1 MGRHSTQNLSMIP
14 FTMVTYMQPV
24 YHIARWAILCL
35 AILLSAVPALA
46 QRTTKT
52 QTVVLDDN
60 QGPASTITL
69 QTPTVPFTSWTMT
82 LPDGPPGSAGSLLT
96 SDLTGKLAWL
106 PGVPQSGY
114 WTLTGNAGTTAG
126 TNFIGTTDN
135 IAFQIH
141 VNNVAAGTFGTST
154 QGNGRVMRFEPTNLS
169 PNILGGHHDNSITT
183 GARGATIAG
192 GGSNVSPN
200 SITGATT
207 DFATI
212 SGGVGNTASAPNA
225 TVVGGTGNTASGD
238 AGTVGG
244 TSSTA
249 SGANSVAFGTSV
261 TASGAAAVA
270 MGGSTLARGN
280 NSVAM
285 GLSAQTA
292 VAATAA
298 ISLGNGTNANGVNSV
313 AMGNST
319 TASGNTATA
328 MGGST
333 TASGDTATAMG
344 NSTNASGR
352 AATAMGSQVTASGS
366 NSIAMGQWV
375 TANAA
380 NAMVLGKGVSN
391 GTRLVNSTAN
401 SLMVG
406 FNSASPT
413 LFVGPYT
420 TQADNRGYV
429 GIGTAT
435 PQARLVV
442 TGADDLP
449 TSAALNVTNNAG
461 VSALLVTNNR
471 KTGIGGFNVATN
483 DTPKARLHVRGLSD
497 GDFTSILPTLA
508 LNISNAAGDPL
519 LLVRDD
525 GRMMIGTASA
535 PFAGLTSKG
544 SIGPSTSNTYDLGSC
559 DLQWRD
565 VYVNRDMLFTCNTA
579 TGHSRAK
586 FNYNTA
592 TTAKYLEVS
601 VGSGAVAPT
610 TAMVIAENNKRVG
623 LTDGGGTTVPDP
635 SFNATGSGVAPQGAL
650 DVRSST
656 GALIIPRMTAVQ
668 RLALP
673 LVLGSMVY
681 QTDSPAGPVP
691 PASTEGFWVV
701 ETVAGAPTW
710 VRK

>member
-1 MGRHSTQNLSMIP
+1 MVPHKRILTSTL
-14 FTMVTYMQPV
+14 
-24 YHIARWAILCL
+24 RG
-35 AILLSAVPALA
+35 AILLVVVAFMANTALA

-52 QTVVLDDN
+52 QTVVLDDG
-60 QGPASTITL
+60 QGVPSTVTL

-82 LPDGPPGSAGSLLT
+82 LPDGPPGSSGSLLT
-96 SDLTGKLAWL
+96 SDNTGKLSWL

-114 WTLTGNAGTTAG
+114 WTLTGNVGTTAG
-126 TNFIGTTDN
+126 TNFIGTTDDV
-135 IAFQIH
+135 AFQIH
-141 VNNVAAGTFGTST
+141 VNNVAAGAFGTQT

-183 GARGATIAG
+183 GARGVTIAG
-192 GGSNVSPN
+192 GGSNANPN
-200 SITGATT
+200 RVNNAGA
-207 DFATI
+207 DFATV
-212 SGGVGNTASAPNA
+212 SGGVGNTVSAING

-238 AGTVGG
+238 AAVTGG

-249 SGANSVAFGTSV
+249 SAANAIAFGTST
-261 TASGAAAVA
+261 TASGSAAVA
-270 MGGSTLARGN
+270 MGGSTLARGA

-298 ISLGNGTNANGVNSV
+298 ISLGNSTQANGVNSI
-313 AMGNST
+313 AMGNTT

-328 MGGST
+328 MGGSS
-333 TASGDTATAMG
+333 TASGDTATAIG
-344 NSTNASGR
+344 NSVTASGR
-352 AATAMGSQVTASGS
+352 TSVAMGSQVTANAS

-375 TANAA
+375 TAGAA
-380 NAMVLGKGVSN
+380 NAIVFGKGVSN

-401 SLMVG
+401 SFMVG

-420 TQADNRGYV
+420 SQADNRGYV
-429 GIGTAT
+429 GIGTST

-442 TGADDLP
+442 VGENNLP

-471 KTGIGGFNVATN
+471 KVGIGGFNVATS

-497 GDFTSILPTLA
+497 GDFSSILPTLA
-508 LNISNAAGDPL
+508 LNISNANGDPL
-519 LLVRDD
+519 LRIRDD
-525 GRMMIGTASA
+525 GRMMIGTESA

-544 SIGPSTSNTYDLGSC
+544 SIGPSASNTYDLGSC

-565 VYVNRDMLFTCNTA
+565 VYVNRDMLFTCNNV
-579 TGHSRAK
+579 TGFSRAK

-592 TTAKYLEVS
+592 TTAKYLDIS
-601 VGSGAVAPT
+601 VGSGAAAPT

-623 LTDGGGTTVPDP
+623 LTDGIGATTPDP
-635 SFNATGSGVAPQGAL
+635 SFNATGTGVAPQGAL
-650 DVRSST
+650 DIRSST
-656 GALIIPRMTAVQ
+656 GALIIPRMTAAQ
-668 RLALP
+668 RLTLS

-701 ETVAGAPTW
+701 ETVVGVPTW

>member
-1 MGRHSTQNLSMIP
+1 MRLIHRTVRGL
-14 FTMVTYMQPV
+14 
-24 YHIARWAILCL
+24 
-35 AILLSAVPALA
+35 ILLAVAVLYAVPASA

-52 QTVVLDDN
+52 QTVVLDDG
-60 QGPASTITL
+60 QGVPSTITL
-69 QTPTVPFTSWTMT
+69 QTPTVPFTSWTLT

-96 SDLTGKLAWL
+96 SDVTGKLSWT
-106 PGVPQSGY
+106 PGVPQSGF
-114 WTLTGNAGTTAG
+114 WTLTGNTGTTAG
-126 TNFIGTTDN
+126 TNFIGTTDDV
-135 IAFQIH
+135 AFQIH
-141 VNNVAAGTFGTST
+141 INNVAAGTFGTQT
-154 QGNGRVMRFEPTNLS
+154 QGNGRVMRYEPTNLS
-169 PNILGGHHDNSITT
+169 PNILGGHHDNSITS
-183 GARGATIAG
+183 GARGVTIAG
-192 GGSNVSPN
+192 GGSNATPN
-200 SITGATT
+200 RVTSATA

-212 SGGVGNTASAPNA
+212 SGGNGNIVSAANG
-225 TVVGGTGNTASGD
+225 TVVGGINDTASGN
-238 AGTVGG
+238 ASIAGG
-244 TSSTA
+244 TRSRA
-249 SGANSVAFGTSV
+249 DGANSVAFGD
-261 TASGAAAVA
+261 TANATGTGAIA
-270 MGGSTLARGN
+270 MGRRTLARGA

-285 GLSAQTA
+285 GLSAQTGVSASAA
-292 VAATAA
+292 V
-298 ISLGNGTNANGVNSV
+298 SMGNSTNANGANSV

-328 MGGST
+328 MGGSS

-344 NSTNASGR
+344 NSATASGR
-352 AATAMGSQVTASGS
+352 VAVAMGSQVTASAN

-380 NAMVLGKGVSN
+380 NAIVFGKGVDNSN
-391 GTRLVNSTAN
+391 RLINGTAN
-401 SLMVG
+401 SFMVG
-406 FNSASPT
+406 FNSTSPT

-420 TQADNRGYV
+420 SQADNRGYV
-429 GIGTAT
+429 GIGTST

-442 TGADDLP
+442 VGENNLP

-471 KTGIGGFNVATN
+471 KVGIGGFNVATV

-508 LNISNAAGDPL
+508 LNISNADGDPL

-565 VYVNRDMLFTCNTA
+565 VYINRDMLFTCNTA

-592 TTAKYLEVS
+592 ATAQYLDIS
-601 VGSGAVAPT
+601 VGTGTVAPT
-610 TAMVIAENNKRVG
+610 TAMVIAENNKRIG
-623 LTDGGGTTVPDP
+623 FTDGNAATLPDP
-635 SFNATGSGVAPQGAL
+635 SFNATGTGVAPQGAL

-656 GALIIPRMTAVQ
+656 GALIIPRMTQAQ

-681 QTDSPAGPVP
+681 QTNTVG
-691 PASTEGFWVV
+691 ASIEGFYLC
-701 ETVAGAPTW
+701 ETVTGVPTW